1 VSIIRRALGAARP
14 EIRRVSQDAF
24 FSSGDHSSSG
34 VKVNRESATGIAA
47 VYAAIRLYADTIA
60 SLPIGAYVR
69 VEGERRPY
77 FPRPTWLDAPAPQ
90 NPNLTGFDFRHRL
103 VTSLLTDGNAFIL
116 TIRNTRGDVVEA
128 HVLDPQN
135 VQVGMNA
142 DRSPYYLVRAGAS
155 NERLDA
161 TDIVHVSL
169 FAMGDEL
176 RGISPIEH
184 HRRTMGLAIASES
197 FAEKFFSQGATVG
210 GMIEVPGELTPEQA
224 QGLRDAFGSRHEG
237 LNKAHRVAVLS
248 GGAKFSSLPIKVGDL
263 ALIDQMGWTVEQ
275 VARIYAVPLA
285 LLSVAT
291 PGAQSYASVEAQITA
306 WLRTG
311 LNPMIVRIE
320 AGFQRMVLG
329 DTTFIKFNTDAL
341 LRPTTLERYNA
352 HAVALTN
359 GWLSPNEVRR
369 IEDLPALEDGDGYVR
384 PLNLASGSSSE
395 TESQAR
401 TYSTLVGAGMDP
413 IEAKKIAGLE

>member
-1 VSIIRRALGAARP
+1 VSIIRRALGASRP
-14 EIRRVSQDAF
+14 EIRGLNQNAF
-24 FSSGDHSSSG
+24 FEGGRSSSG
-34 VKVNRESATGIAA
+34 KVNRDTATGIAA

-77 FPRPTWLDAPAPQ
+77 FPRPVWLDSPAPQ

-116 TIRNTRGDVVEA
+116 TIRNPRGDVVEA
-128 HVLDPQN
+128 HVLDPRN
-135 VQVGMNA
+135 VEVGMNA
-142 DRSPYYLVRAGAS
+142 DRSPFYTIRAGGS
-155 NERLDA
+155 SEQLGPN
-161 TDIVHVSL
+161 DIVHISL
-169 FAMGDEL
+169 FALGDEL

-210 GMIEVPGELTPEQA
+210 GMIEVPGELSPEQA
-224 QGLRDAFGSRHEG
+224 QSLRDAFGSRHEG
-237 LNKAHRVAVLS
+237 LEKSHRVAVLS

-263 ALIDQMGWTVEQ
+263 ALVDQMGWTVEQ

-311 LNPMIVRIE
+311 LNPMIVRVE
-320 AGFQRMVLG
+320 AGFQRMVFG

-341 LRPTTLERYNA
+341 LRPTTLERYQA

-369 IEDLPALEDGDGYVR
+369 IEDLPAISDGDAYVR
-384 PLNLASGSSSE
+384 PLNLASGTASE
-395 TESQAR
+395 AEAKAR
-401 TYSTLVGAGMDP
+401 TYATLVGAGMDP
-413 IEAKKIAGLE
+413 VEAKNIAELD